1 MRALIGSLVL
11 VGALIACV
19 PVQPEVYYENCAVVI
34 AAGAA
39 PIYRGQPGYRPALD
53 HDGDG
58 IGCEDAPS
66 VTTTTTAPT
75 ATAAV
80 TTTSVPQPSA
90 PPGT

>member
-19 PVQPEVYYENCAVVI
+19 PVQPEVYYENCAAVI

-39 PIYRGQPGYRPALD
+39 PIYRGQLGYRPALD

-58 IGCEDAPS
+58 IGCEDTPS
-66 VTTTTTAPT
+66 VTTTTT
-75 ATAAV
+75 
-80 TTTSVPQPSA
+80 TTVSPPDTTPA